1 MPDPNIATPPDT
13 SAWIAG
19 GAAVA
24 VETPPAAPEIPA
36 APPAAAEPPAA
47 APPASDTP
55 PAPPAEPTPAEQ
67 IVQSLVKAGLKPE
80 DAQALLTKASTPAP
94 IKDALEAFLDGKP
107 YPVPKSLT
115 FKLKSGT
122 TVREATLEQLQR
134 EGMLATDYQRK
145 TQELAQQRREHAQAV
160 AQWTARDAALKER
173 EKWFQ
178 QQRDEM
184 IAAQKDPKKW
194 EEYQEILRLRAA
206 NPAFDKLYQDAMKAR
221 EDGATKEVLDRA
233 AQEAQVSEGVE
244 QAAQWIQEVA
254 AEFPGVN
261 PERVRFLL
269 SYAWANEQLPYG
281 IEAVRAVYRG
291 EQEYLQTGP
300 AAQEAAALKERI
312 AALEAAQNADKH
324 NEATARALARGKAPN
339 TAPGGGGPAA
349 PGRIVESKPIPPD
362 RRLQEEAISA
372 WTKVRDQ

>member
-1 MPDPNIATPPDT
+1 MPDPNLATPPDT

-19 GAAVA
+19 GAATA
-24 VETPPAAPEIPA
+24 VETPPAAPEAPP

-47 APPASDTP
+47 APPAPDTP
-55 PAPPAEPTPAEQ
+55 PVAPAGPTPAEQ
-67 IVQSLVKAGLKPE
+67 IVAGLVKGGLKDE
-80 DAQALLTKASTPAP
+80 DAKALLTKASTPAP
-94 IKDALEAFLDGKP
+94 IKDALEAYLDGKP

-115 FKLKSGT
+115 FKLKSGA

-206 NPAFDKLYQDAMKAR
+206 NPEFDKLYQDAMKAR
-221 EDGATKEVLDRA
+221 EDGATKEVLEQATR
-233 AQEAQVSEGVE
+233 QAQVDEYTA
-244 QAAQWIQEVA
+244 QAKQWIEQVA

-269 SYAWANEQLPYG
+269 SYAWTNEQLPYG

-300 AAQEAAALKERI
+300 AAQEAAALKARLEAI
-312 AALEAAQNADKH
+312 EAAQNAQQH
-324 NEATARALARGKAPN
+324 NEATARALQRGKAPN
-339 TAPGGGGPAA
+339 TAPGGGAPAA
-349 PGRIVESKPIPPD
+349 PVRVEPPKPIPPD
-362 RRLQEEAISA
+362 RHAFDKAVSDWA
-372 WTKVRDQ
+372 KVRDE